1 MTELL
6 KTLIVNK
13 TYTSLR
19 TPFYGVK
26 QSQNG
31 RDRFLARA
39 HRDDADIPSFTS
51 LCQKKLGWNPGM

>member
-6 KTLIVNK
+6 KALIVNK

-19 TPFYGVK
+19 TSFYGVK

-31 RDRFLARA
+31 WERFFAAFITMTLIFRYLLIMPQEFGVNF
-39 HRDDADIPSFTS
+39 R
-51 LCQKKLGWNPGM
+51 N